1 MRNFKLTALALM
13 LCMLAPG
20 LVMAQDSLWAG
31 ADNTP
36 NTKTGDVGYSFN
48 QCYDGTTWD
57 LVRCVAGVLSM
68 AITSPLGSQTEAT
81 SVAVAPP
88 TDAYFMVSRD
98 TLANAADNPIAVQ
111 ISQDG
116 TNAVAAANPLPV
128 SSTMAANTLANPMFF
143 QISQDGTNAV
153 AAATPL
159 PISATMA
166 ANATGNRIW
175 VTSDVD
181 MIASTATN
189 VNGGNRDAGTQTVTL
204 ADDDPAVAS
213 LGTVDDWDAVHDAAV
228 ASDGPQVMWEAH
240 SAQPAAV
247 ADGDA
252 VRPAANVYGQ
262 PITAGYTWA
271 TNSNRGTET
280 NPLDQRTVNTIPV
293 DVTDYAET
301 ASPHTEYYYSA
312 NTGYRY
318 NAWQLSLDS
327 DNGTVTATI
336 ECTIEPDCA
345 PAACTWFDVTADAF
359 GVASLQSAG
368 GANALDQWVDNDQK
382 LAGCTYTRIVV
393 IYATGNANDDGD
405 AWVSHA
411 KWW

>member
-13 LCMLAPG
+13 FCMLVPG
-20 LVMAQDSLWAG
+20 LVVAGDSLWAG

-36 NTKTGDVGYSFN
+36 NTKTGDVTYSFG
-48 QCYDGTTWD
+48 QCYDGTAWD
-57 LVRCVAGVLSM
+57 MIRCVAGVLSM
-68 AITSPLGSQTEAT
+68 AITSPLGSQAEAT

-88 TDAYFMVSRD
+88 TDAYFMISRD

-111 ISQDG
+111 LSQDG
-116 TNAVAAANPLPV
+116 TNAVDATHPV
-128 SSTMAANTLANPMFF
+128 PMSATMAANTLANPMFF
-143 QISQDGTNAV
+143 QISADGTNAMD
-153 AAATPL
+153 ATHPL
-159 PISATMA
+159 VISATAA
-166 ANATGNRIW
+166 ANATANRIY
-175 VTSDVD
+175 VNGNIDQIVG
-181 MIASTATN
+181 TAAN
-189 VNGGNRDAGTQTVTL
+189 VNGGNRDAGTLTVTL
-204 ADDDPAVAS
+204 ADDDPGVAS
-213 LGTVDDWDAVHDAAV
+213 LGIIDDWDATHGSAV
-228 ASDGPQVMWEAH
+228 VADGPQVMWEAH
-240 SAQPAAV
+240 SAQPAAA
-247 ADGDA
+247 ADGQA

-262 PITAGYTWA
+262 PINAGYTWA
-271 TNSNRGTET
+271 TNSNRTTET
-280 NPLDQRTVNTIPV
+280 NPLDTRVVNTIPV
-293 DVTDYAET
+293 NVTDYAET

-359 GVASLQSAG
+359 GVASLVSA
-368 GANALDQWVDNDQK
+368 AAPALDQWVDNDQK
-382 LAGCTYTRIVV
+382 LAACTYTRVV
-393 IYATGNANDDGD
+393 VVYATGNANDDGD